1 MQRPGHVSYQG
12 VSLMAASSSKCTRR
26 KFVKLGGAALTSLS
40 LGSGFPNIIAATPKS
55 IVKIGVFSPSH
66 CSLPMLYAEL
76 AGYYKEH
83 GVRVEIVYATSMT
96 KLAQGIINGD
106 LHFAQLM
113 VPMTIAAHTGS
124 GPFAKE
130 STPLV
135 SPMWAGTNGGA
146 MIVGNNS
153 DIRLPNDLKGKRIG
167 IHSRY
172 LFHYLIIIEL
182 FERYGINPSK
192 DVTLK
197 ILDMNNMINALK
209 SDEIDAF
216 INPEPIN
223 SAAVAKGI
231 GRDFILTKD
240 LWFRHPCCCL
250 TTRRSLL
257 KKEPTLFKDVVSAT
271 LRSALELNETTN
283 RDLRLKM
290 IWARIPIFQKIPFE
304 VIQRSFTPGRSD
316 FDPFPYQSSAKVV
329 AKLLQKNGLLSE
341 KISAE
346 KTVADIFLSDYTRSL
361 MHSINASS
369 IPESNIKAE
378 WVVGRLYD

>member
-1 MQRPGHVSYQG
+1 MT
-12 VSLMAASSSKCTRR
+12 AASSKFTRR
-26 KFVKLGGAALTSLS
+26 KFVQLGGAALTT
-40 LGSGFPNIIAATPKS
+40 LGLTSGFPNIVAAIPKH

-66 CSLPMLYAEL
+66 CSAPMLYADI

-83 GVRVEIVYATSMT
+83 GIAVEIIYADSMS
-96 KLAQGIINGD
+96 KLANGIINGD
-106 LHFAQLM
+106 LHFGQLM
-113 VPMTIAAHTGS
+113 VPLAIAAHTGS
-124 GPFAKE
+124 GSFAQKN
-130 STPLV
+130 TPLV
-135 SPMWAGTNGGA
+135 SPMWAGTNGGC
-146 MIVGNNS
+146 MVVRNDSN
-153 DIRLPNDLKGKRIG
+153 IRLPGDLKGKRIG

-197 ILDMNNMINALK
+197 LIDMNNMINALE

-216 INPEPIN
+216 INPEPIS

-250 TTRRSLL
+250 TTKRSLFES
-257 KKEPTLFKDVVSAT
+257 EPTLFKDVVSST

-283 RDLRLKM
+283 RKLRLKM
-290 IWARIPIFQKIPFE
+290 IWDRIPVFQELPLE
-304 VIQRSFTPGRSD
+304 VIQSAFTPGRSD

-329 AKLLQKNGLLSE
+329 AKLLQKNGLMS
-341 KISAE
+341 KTISAE
-346 KTVADIFLSDYTRSL
+346 KTVADMFLSDYTRSL

-369 IPESNIKAE
+369 IPDSNTKAE
-378 WVVGRLYD
+378 WVVGRLYE